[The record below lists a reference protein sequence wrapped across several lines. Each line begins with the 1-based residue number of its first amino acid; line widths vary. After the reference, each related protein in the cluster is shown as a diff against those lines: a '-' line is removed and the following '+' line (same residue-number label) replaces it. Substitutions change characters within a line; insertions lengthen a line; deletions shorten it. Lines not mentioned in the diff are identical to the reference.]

1 MVKHLLS
8 FLLLF
13 TTCVAF
19 GQVTTGNLTGTVKDS
34 KGITLPGA
42 TVVATHVPSGSVY
55 STVTGASGQYT
66 LPNLRVGGPYTVTVT
81 FIGFNTRSV
90 DDINISLGESSK
102 LDFRLDDNTKL
113 LNEVVV
119 SGSKNAVISPENI
132 GTSTSVNQRTI
143 QDLPTVSR
151 SFQDFARLTPQAIPL
166 RGSSDNSPLGIS
178 FAGQSSKY
186 NQFTVDGAKAN
197 DVFGLSSSGTN
208 GGLASVNPIPLE
220 SIQSFQILLSPYDV
234 TQGRFVGGGVNA
246 VTKSGTNELH
256 GSAYDYIQNQG
267 FIGKSVTTGLK
278 YADFSNKT
286 YGASLGGPIIKNK
299 LFFFANFEKTD
310 DTNPIAYDPTQSGSG
325 SKFDPTV
332 LQGLRNYVDKLSGG
346 AYDPGSFGAINKNI
360 TSTSAFARLDW
371 NIDSKNKLTLRN
383 SYVEGT
389 NFVISRSPTSIT
401 FDNSAY
407 SLANH
412 TNSTVLELNSQVSDH
427 SSNVFRAS
435 YNYINDVRNTQAF
448 PSITIND
455 GSLTYNL
462 GSDLSSAA
470 NALAQ
475 KDFNIVDY
483 FTIYK
488 GKHTIT
494 FGTDDEFYQSRNIFL
509 QDYYGA
515 YTYKSV
521 AQFESGALPSSYAVG
536 YATAGGGSK
545 APAVMKVGQ
554 MAVYGQDVWAASD
567 NFRLTYGLRI
577 DVPVFFNKPDDNV
590 AFNSSSLATANGVAT
605 NQVPK
610 SSPLFSPRIGF
621 NYDINGDGI
630 NQLRGGAGIFTGQVP
645 FVWISN
651 QYTNTGV
658 ASIKYTTNTPTQG
671 AGSFNYNPN
680 GAQLGAYI
688 PSSFKSAPTEIDVT
702 DPKFKFP
709 QQLRANLAIDHKF
722 PGGLVGTLE
731 ALYSKKI
738 NDILYDNL
746 NVGPQ
751 TGDVT
756 LGNTTRPYYGFARAN
771 SSYTDVLELT
781 NTSKGYSYDFT
792 AQLKKQFT
800 DGWSAM
806 GAYTLGHSYS
816 VNDGTS
822 STAISNWRFAY
833 NTNGL
838 NNLDEANSNYDPGS
852 RVIAYVNK
860 TFAYVNKRIS
870 TTIGIVYSGQTGER
884 FSYLYNEN
892 ISGDDASNKTSAN
905 ADLVYIPNSA
915 SQFSTLTR
923 TVNGATQTVTPAQQF
938 ADLQAFIADNKSL
951 QKYVGKVTPRNA
963 FTLPWENH
971 FDVKIAQNFYV
982 YKQHKLT
989 VGLDILNAGN
999 LIDKNWGRAYTLS
1012 NQDYNLFN
1020 VTTQTANPTFTF
1032 DNTKLNTVDGHAR
1045 AYSIDDY
1052 NARWRGQL
1060 DLRYSF

>member
-1 MVKHLLS
+1 MRK

-13 TTCVAF
+13 LILFTACYAF
-19 GQVTTGNLTGTVKDS
+19 AQETTGGITGTIKDS
-34 KGITLPGA
+34 KGPLPGA

-55 STVTGASGQYT
+55 STVSRSDGEYT
-66 LPNLRVGGPYTVTVT
+66 LPNLKVGGPYSIKVT
-81 FIGFNTRSV
+81 FVGYNTRV
-90 DDINISLGESSK
+90 IDDITISLGESSK
-102 LDFRLDDNTKL
+102 LDILLDDNTKL

-119 SGSKNAVISPENI
+119 SGSKSAVISPENV

-143 QDLPTVSR
+143 QDLPTISR
-151 SFQDFARLTPQAIPL
+151 SFQDFARLTPQAISL
-166 RGSSDNSPLGIS
+166 RGATDSSPLGIS

-197 DVFGLSSSGTN
+197 DVFGLSTSGTN
-208 GGLASVNPIPLE
+208 GGLAGVNPIPLE
-220 SIQSFQILLSPYDV
+220 SIQSLQILLSPYDV

-256 GSAYDYIQNQG
+256 GSAYDYIQNQN

-278 YADFSNKT
+278 YADFSDKT
-286 YGASLGGPIIKNK
+286 FGASLGGPIVKNK
-299 LFFFANFEKTD
+299 LFFFANVERTE

-332 LQGLRNYVDKLSGG
+332 LQSLRNYVETLSGG
-346 AYDPGSFGAINKNI
+346 AYDPGSFGAINK
-360 TSTSAFARLDW
+360 TVSSTSAFARLDW
-371 NIDSKNKLTLRN
+371 NIDDKNKLTLRN
-383 SYVEGT
+383 SYVEGN
-389 NFVISRSPTSIT
+389 NFVISRSPTAIT
-401 FDNSAY
+401 FDNSGY
-407 SLANH
+407 TLQNH
-412 TNSTVLELNSQVSDH
+412 TNSTVLELNSQISDH
-427 SSNVFRAS
+427 SSNVFRTT
-435 YNYINDVRNTQAF
+435 YNYINDVRNTAAF
-448 PSITIND
+448 PSISIQD

-462 GSDLSSAA
+462 GGDYSSAA
-470 NALAQ
+470 NSLAQ
-475 KDFNIVDY
+475 KDFNIVDN
-483 FTIYK
+483 FTLYK

-509 QDYYGA
+509 QNYYGD

-521 AQFESGALPSSYAVG
+521 TQFESGALPSSYAVG

-554 MAVYGQDVWAASD
+554 MSAYGQDVWAINN

-577 DVPVFFNKPDDNV
+577 DVPVFFNSPADNV

-605 NQVPK
+605 NKTPK
-610 SSPLFSPRIGF
+610 SDPLFSPRVGF
-621 NYDINGDGI
+621 NYDVNGDGTT
-630 NQLRGGAGIFTGQVP
+630 QLRGGAGIFTGQVP
-645 FVWISN
+645 FVWVSN
-651 QYTNTGV
+651 QYTNNGV

-671 AGSFNYNPN
+671 AGSFAYNPN
-680 GAQLGAYI
+680 AAQLGAYI
-688 PSSFKSAPTEIDVT
+688 PGSFKSAPTEIDVT
-702 DPKFKFP
+702 DPNFKFP
-709 QQLRANLAIDHKF
+709 QQLRANLAVDHKF

-738 NDILYDNL
+738 NDILYENL

-751 TGDVT
+751 VGDVT

-771 SSYTDVLELT
+771 SSYSDVVELT
-781 NTSKGYSYDFT
+781 NTNKGYSYDFT

-806 GAYTLGHSYS
+806 AAYTFGHSYS

-822 STAISNWRFAY
+822 STAISNWRYAY

-838 NNLDEANSNYDPGS
+838 NNLDESNSNYDPGS
-852 RVIAYVNK
+852 RIIGYVSK
-860 TFAYVNKRIS
+860 TFAYVDKRIS
-870 TTIGIVYSGQTGER
+870 TTIGIVYNGQTGER
-884 FSYLYNEN
+884 FSYLYSEN
-892 ISGDDASNKTSAN
+892 INGDDVSSKTAN
-905 ADLVYIPNSA
+905 ADLVYIPTNA
-915 SQFSTLTR
+915 SQFVAFTR

-938 ADLQAFIADNKSL
+938 ADLQAFLADNKSL
-951 QKYVGKVTPRNA
+951 QKYVGENTPRNG

-982 YKQHKLT
+982 YKQHKLSI
-989 VGLDILNAGN
+989 GLDLLNAGN
-999 LIDKNWGRAYTLS
+999 LLDKNWGRAYTTT

-1020 VTTQTANPTFTF
+1020 VATQSANPTFTF
-1032 DNTKLNTVDGHAR
+1032 DNTKLNTVDGHLR

-1052 NARWRGQL
+1052 NSRWRGQL